1 LQAAFTQ
8 HEVHLGYFNNVEINN
23 DPQLTTSTKTSPT
36 MKTYNKFNRTQAVQ
50 QSIQKYTTNRSTS
63 SPRKK
68 KQSKYIGVLQF
79 EKKPQSTSQNTSR
92 QIVDLEEEDSDSIRP
107 KSEYLTNTKT
117 SQPEQTNSQQV
128 EKVNTSY
135 RD

>member
-1 LQAAFTQ
+1 
-8 HEVHLGYFNNVEINN
+8 
-23 DPQLTTSTKTSPT
+23 